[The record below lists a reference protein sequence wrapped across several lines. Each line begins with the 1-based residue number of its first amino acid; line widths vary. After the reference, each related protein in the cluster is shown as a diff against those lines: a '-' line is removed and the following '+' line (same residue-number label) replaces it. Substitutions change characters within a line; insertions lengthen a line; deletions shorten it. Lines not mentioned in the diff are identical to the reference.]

1 MSARPEP
8 PSYKA
13 GVLLLSLICGLID
26 ATCLLALGGV
36 FAELMT
42 GNVLLLAL
50 GLGSRLITVTWAVS
64 LIGAI
69 IPFVIGAFAAGLATN
84 GRHTTAARLIGY
96 PVECAAVVAAT
107 ILALVTTPEVSG
119 LMAEESFFMTHDGSL
134 TPVPHV
140 DALVIVALLAFA
152 MGIHNAMMRKHGVP
166 DVATNLLTL
175 TMAAL
180 VSDSALAGGQS
191 FHWRRRLLSIVLF
204 IVGAAS
210 GAFLLRFHVALPLIA
225 ASVIFVLAL
234 WPLVK
239 GRPEPTAAP

>member
-50 GLGSRLITVTWAVS
+50 GLGSQLITVTWAVS

-84 GRHTTAARLIGY
+84 GRHTTTG
-96 PVECAAVVAAT
+96 
-107 ILALVTTPEVSG
+107 
-119 LMAEESFFMTHDGSL
+119 H
-134 TPVPHV
+134 
-140 DALVIVALLAFA
+140 
-152 MGIHNAMMRKHGVP
+152 
-166 DVATNLLTL
+166 
-175 TMAAL
+175 
-180 VSDSALAGGQS
+180 
-191 FHWRRRLLSIVLF
+191 
-204 IVGAAS
+204 
-210 GAFLLRFHVALPLIA
+210 
-225 ASVIFVLAL
+225 
-234 WPLVK
+234 
-239 GRPEPTAAP
+239 

>member
-1 MSARPEP
+1 
-8 PSYKA
+8 
-13 GVLLLSLICGLID
+13 
-26 ATCLLALGGV
+26 
-36 FAELMT
+36 
-42 GNVLLLAL
+42 
-50 GLGSRLITVTWAVS
+50 
-64 LIGAI
+64 
-69 IPFVIGAFAAGLATN
+69 
-84 GRHTTAARLIGY
+84 
-96 PVECAAVVAAT
+96 
-107 ILALVTTPEVSG
+107 
-119 LMAEESFFMTHDGSL
+119 
-134 TPVPHV
+134 
-140 DALVIVALLAFA
+140 VIVALLAFA

-239 GRPEPTAAP
+239 GRPEPTVAA